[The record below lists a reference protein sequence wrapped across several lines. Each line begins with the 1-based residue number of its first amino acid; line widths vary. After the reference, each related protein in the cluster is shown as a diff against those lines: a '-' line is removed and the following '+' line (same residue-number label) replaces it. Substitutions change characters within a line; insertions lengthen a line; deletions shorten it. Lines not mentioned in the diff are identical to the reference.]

1 MLPHLQQGMGWHQQI
16 PIFFSL
22 EQEQLPPIS
31 TATSPLLSSGRPAE
45 VACGREPRG
54 TEKQPMAYKL
64 FSHYNIRAERLQQ
77 SPHSPQSLRH
87 LLTNPSDK
95 KFTNPC
101 SRKEGGIHHPQR
113 ERRKWA
119 KTKNRS
125 STKMHPE
132 IRFLTGHQL

>member
-1 MLPHLQQGMGWHQQI
+1 
-16 PIFFSL
+16 
-22 EQEQLPPIS
+22 
-31 TATSPLLSSGRPAE
+31 
-45 VACGREPRG
+45 
-54 TEKQPMAYKL
+54 MAYKL

-132 IRFLTGHQL
+132 IRFLTGH